1 MNLTMRIR
9 VLNNNGD
16 QLKLSPQ
23 INAALDSL
31 GQEAAKSEANWEEAT
46 QKMIRVLERDN
57 FDATKLQPEINYYDT
72 KNGKQLFSIK
82 INYTG

>member
-1 MNLTMRIR
+1 MRIR

-31 GQEAAKSEANWEEAT
+31 GQEAAKSESNWEEAT
-46 QKMIRVLERDN
+46 RKMISVLEGDN
-57 FDATKLQPEINYYDT
+57 FDAAKLKPEINYYDT
-72 KNGKQLFSIK
+72 KHGKQIFSIK
-82 INYTG
+82 FNYSA